1 MLSGLDPERC
11 QRTLSNHILAIITF
25 GVTPTEEV
33 WVWRLVFLNSNQT
46 VGTDNNQLR
55 KGLLEHTDWDDKLLN
70 LWLAFR
76 RHVCLHQTHSGQS
89 LCCVLMRTGRT
100 DDLKPERCCPRLPP
114 ARRSE
119 NAERTLIKWLSEK
132 SKNPENVFLIT
143 KLPVIH
149 SNSLICFFAV
159 VALQKVN
166 VMTNTSV
173 FEVKIL
179 NNHISPQNEFLWN
192 KSIKMSFFINTSEF
206 LSCEKRA
213 ECCFTLSTCCL
224 SKHSDVIWV
233 QLLCCLSSLMASHPH
248 HSPAHPSS
256 YLISI

>member
-1 MLSGLDPERC
+1 MPCVSSSD
-11 QRTLSNHILAIITF
+11 SF
-25 GVTPTEEV
+25 GSE
-33 WVWRLVFLNSNQT
+33 F
-46 VGTDNNQLR
+46 
-55 KGLLEHTDWDDKLLN
+55 
-70 LWLAFR
+70 
-76 RHVCLHQTHSGQS
+76 
-89 LCCVLMRTGRT
+89 VLMRTGRT
-100 DDLKPERCCPRLPP
+100 DDLKPEHCCPKLPP

-119 NAERTLIKWLSEK
+119 NAERTLIKWLSDK
-132 SKNPENVFLIT
+132 SQNPEVISLIT
-143 KLPVIH
+143 KLSVIH

-192 KSIKMSFFINTSEF
+192 KSIKMSFSINPSEF